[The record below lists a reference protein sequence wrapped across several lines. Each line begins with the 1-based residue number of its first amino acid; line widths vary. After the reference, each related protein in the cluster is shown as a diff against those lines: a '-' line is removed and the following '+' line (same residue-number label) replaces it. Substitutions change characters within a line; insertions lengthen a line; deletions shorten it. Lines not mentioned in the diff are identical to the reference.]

1 MALLCRSPAAKR
13 GGLLL
18 VTEAVWKRGRWV
30 GVRVR
35 AALGCD
41 ADEHTVCRL
50 KGIDVCRSGL
60 GPHEGNQHRRAEDL
74 QHPLQVIG
82 EDVQTH
88 FRSNPWQGPG
98 EEVGRTHPRLQRP
111 ERVLYRLPA

>member
-1 MALLCRSPAAKR
+1 VHEVIVLIIE
-13 GGLLL
+13 GLRT
-18 VTEAVWKRGRWV
+18 TEAVWKRGRSV
-30 GVRVR
+30 EVQLR

-41 ADEHTVCRL
+41 ADEHRVCRL
-50 KGIDVCRSGL
+50 KETDVCRSSL
-60 GPHEGNQHRRAEDL
+60 RPHEGNQHLRAEDL